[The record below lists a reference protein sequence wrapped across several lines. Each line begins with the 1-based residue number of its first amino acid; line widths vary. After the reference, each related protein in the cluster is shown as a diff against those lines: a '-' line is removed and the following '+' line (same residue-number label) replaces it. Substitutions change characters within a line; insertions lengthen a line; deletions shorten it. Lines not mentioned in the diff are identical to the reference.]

1 MALIGSLTQIADQLL
16 GQDKPFFKKSDASI
30 RDKFVRPSV
39 FLTTSLTFSEG
50 VICHTCNIVSICRY
64 SLP

>member
-39 FLTTSLTFSEG
+39 FLTTSHLQQS
-50 VICHTCNIVSICRY
+50 
-64 SLP
+64 